1 MLYNVV
7 LTHLA
12 VDKILSA
19 TIQMKTVERY
29 FPVHWAPLIM
39 LHKVVLTFES
49 VYEVLKCAHFN
60 ESYVRYKF
68 WSLDNENWSTK
79 SFSASQKVP
88 TRNTKGKREI

>member
-7 LTHLA
+7 LTNWA

-19 TIQMKTVERY
+19 TIQMKIAERY
-29 FPVHWAPLIM
+29 LPVHWALLFKLFKM
-39 LHKVVLTFES
+39 DLTFES

-60 ESYVRYKF
+60 ESYLSYKF

-79 SFSASQKVP
+79 SFFTSQKV
-88 TRNTKGKREI
+88 TSRNTKGNRGI